1 MTASSAI
8 FAEIDVFLRGID
20 HETRLAEDTEITLF
34 IGKVQG
40 LMASLDIVC
49 SVLRLPYGTPAEA
62 DYDKLDQALI
72 QVDKIWKEFDLS
84 YTPKYHGLDTHA
96 AAQMKRIGGFG
107 DMLEDDLEK
116 SHQDCDRFG
125 QRVARLKSAPLKAA
139 AFSHHERTINDPKVQ
154 ATRAAVIA
162 RTTRKRKEAG
172 PTKAQGNT
180 ATKKAARE
188 DGRDEHLSTEQSKPA
203 GPVIQPHEISK
214 KEYKNNNT

>member
-1 MTASSAI
+1 
-8 FAEIDVFLRGID
+8 
-20 HETRLAEDTEITLF
+20 
-34 IGKVQG
+34 
-40 LMASLDIVC
+40 MASLDIVC

-139 AFSHHERTINDPKVQ
+139 AFSHHERTVNDPKVQ

-172 PTKAQGNT
+172 PTKISSGTVTISGNIAFDVLTVMESLEVTLAFDYSYANFVILVNGTVT
-180 ATKKAARE
+180 AF
-188 DGRDEHLSTEQSKPA
+188 P
-203 GPVIQPHEISK
+203 
-214 KEYKNNNT
+214 

>member
-1 MTASSAI
+1 MLMTASSAI

-84 YTPKYHGLDTHA
+84 YTPKYHGLDRHTCSSPNEEDWWFWRHA
-96 AAQMKRIGGFG
+96 
-107 DMLEDDLEK
+107 
-116 SHQDCDRFG
+116 
-125 QRVARLKSAPLKAA
+125 
-139 AFSHHERTINDPKVQ
+139 
-154 ATRAAVIA
+154 
-162 RTTRKRKEAG
+162 
-172 PTKAQGNT
+172 
-180 ATKKAARE
+180 
-188 DGRDEHLSTEQSKPA
+188 
-203 GPVIQPHEISK
+203 
-214 KEYKNNNT
+214 